1 MEGLPLSSR
10 RFSLQPTMMIPI
22 DDRPPQIPSDRKPLA
37 GEIALVTGAGKRIGK
52 AIALEL
58 ARAGADVV
66 VHVNRSL
73 DEGEETRAQIQALG
87 QRAAIVQADQR
98 DAAAIEAACVEAAQ
112 ALGPVSLLANSAAI
126 WPHVEIADCKPE
138 DFDLA
143 IGVNLRGPFFW
154 ARYLGVAMKRRG
166 RGAIV
171 SIADVSAFRPWAD
184 SLPYC
189 IAKAG
194 VISMTY
200 GLAKALAP
208 EVRVNA
214 IGPGPI
220 LFPPDYPEE
229 KKQADRDAT
238 LRGQEGSPED
248 IAQTIRFLF
257 ESPNITGAFIPV
269 DGGYRFGI

>member
-1 MEGLPLSSR
+1 MK
-10 RFSLQPTMMIPI
+10 SLE
-22 DDRPPQIPSDRKPLA
+22 
-37 GEIALVTGAGKRIGK
+37 GEIALVTGAGKRIGR

-66 VHVNRSL
+66 VHVNTSV
-73 DEGEETRAQIQALG
+73 DEGEETAHELEALG
-87 QRAAIVQADQR
+87 VRARVVTADQR
-98 DAAAIEAACVEAAQ
+98 DVGAVERACARAREV
-112 ALGPVSLLANSAAI
+112 LGPVSVLVNSAAI
-126 WPHVEIADCKPE
+126 WPTVALAECTQA

-143 IGVNLRGPFFW
+143 LEANLRGPFFW
-154 ARYLGVAMKRRG
+154 ARYLGVEMKRAG

-171 SIADVSAFRPWAD
+171 SIADVSADRPWIR

-194 VISMTY
+194 VISMTF

-220 LFPPDYPEE
+220 LFPPDYPESRRRV
-229 KKQADRDAT
+229 DREST
-238 LRGQEGSPED
+238 LRGREGEPDD
-248 IAQTIRFLF
+248 IAKAVRFLC
-257 ESPNITGAFIPV
+257 ESPNVTGVFLPV

>member
-1 MEGLPLSSR
+1 MAEGTTS
-10 RFSLQPTMMIPI
+10 
-22 DDRPPQIPSDRKPLA
+22 LA
-37 GEIALVTGAGKRIGK
+37 GEVALVTGAGKRIGR

-73 DEGEETRAQIQALG
+73 AEGEETAAELAALG
-87 QRAAIVQADQR
+87 VRSAVVVADQR
-98 DAAAIEAACVEAAQ
+98 DVGAIERACAGAER
-112 ALGPVSLLANSAAI
+112 ALGPVGLLVNSAAI
-126 WPHVEIADCKPE
+126 WPSVSLEDCTQE

-143 IGVNLRGPFFW
+143 LETDLRGPFFW
-154 ARYLGVAMKRRG
+154 ARHLGVAMKRAG

-171 SIADVSAFRPWAD
+171 SIADVSADRPWTR

-220 LFPPDYPEE
+220 LFPPDYPEARRE
-229 KKQADRDAT
+229 ADRRAT
-238 LRGQEGSPED
+238 LRGREGAPED
-248 IAQTIRFLF
+248 VARAVRFLL
-257 ESPNITGAFIPV
+257 ESPNLTGVFLPV